1 MAMTPNRP
9 YLIRAFYDWIVD
21 NDCTPH
27 LVVDA
32 FAPGVEVPE
41 NYVTDGQIVLN
52 LAPRSVRHFEMNN
65 EEIVF
70 STRFG
75 GLPTDIRVP
84 IPAVLAIYARENGQG
99 MVFQTGGQEPP
110 DGPDQPIGPGPGKAP
125 GKESGKGTPSGAE
138 RKLRIV
144 K

>member
-41 NYVTDGQIVLN
+41 NFVTDGQIVLN

-75 GLPTDIRVP
+75 GLPTNIRVP

-99 MVFQTGGQEPP
+99 MVFQTGGQDPP
-110 DGPDQPIGPGPGKAP
+110 PAPGEPIGPD
-125 GKESGKGTPSGAE
+125 SGKGSGKGSSGTAE